1 MQKNEPIQTNE
12 ASNSQRCEQCCCNA
26 ATMRPPPLRRRA
38 CPRLAHASAA
48 KTSSKA
54 KPPPKAIDVLP
65 PLLVASAI
73 TATATYPL
81 DFLRAARMSSA
92 ASADAAKLG
101 LRAAVAKFSQGL
113 APEVAKGT
121 LSRVLKFGGFPVAH
135 RLLYD
140 RAPAAGS
147 AASRAAAGAL
157 ATFPEMALCTPLE
170 TGKLALQLDALK
182 AAPAFDNQL
191 QKAAAALTAAAG
203 PAALYAGYCALQCRQ
218 AVWTAVYFAS
228 RPAFAE
234 AFGALPG
241 ATFFSGLG
249 AGVLGAVANCPF
261 DVCRSVA
268 QKELIGAWVSGGE
281 AVTRAPGLAHALWRP
296 DDPSCPRAAR
306 GASGR
311 ASASSRSTSAA
322 AARSWPCSS
331 HVCERAWAK
340 ARA

>member
-1 MQKNEPIQTNE
+1 
-12 ASNSQRCEQCCCNA
+12 
-26 ATMRPPPLRRRA
+26 
-38 CPRLAHASAA
+38 
-48 KTSSKA
+48 
-54 KPPPKAIDVLP
+54 
-65 PLLVASAI
+65 
-73 TATATYPL
+73 
-81 DFLRAARMSSA
+81 MSSA
-92 ASADAAKLG
+92 ASSDAAKLG

-135 RLLYD
+135 RLLYA

-157 ATFPEMALCTPLE
+157 ATVPEMALCTPLE

-182 AAPAFDNQL
+182 AAPAFDNRL
-191 QKAAAALTAAAG
+191 QTAAAALTAAAG

-234 AFGALPG
+234 AFGARPG

-268 QKELIGAWVSGGE
+268 QKELIGAWVSGGD
-281 AVTRAPGLAHALWRP
+281 AVARAPGLAHALAAGR
-296 DDPSCPRAAR
+296 SVVSAR
-306 GASGR
+306 GARGLWAGVGFKSLHLGCGG
-311 ASASSRSTSAA
+311 ALMAVLQPA
-322 AARSWPCSS
+322 
-331 HVCERAWAK
+331 CERAWAK

>member
-1 MQKNEPIQTNE
+1 MLHTLQKSVLLHTLETMHRYLVLACLALAQ
-12 ASNSQRCEQCCCNA
+12 ASG
-26 ATMRPPPLRRRA
+26 
-38 CPRLAHASAA
+38 A
-48 KTSSKA
+48 KTRKS

-157 ATFPEMALCTPLE
+157 ATVPEMALCTPLE

-182 AAPAFDNQL
+182 AAPAFDNRL
-191 QKAAAALTAAAG
+191 QTAAAALTAAAG

-268 QKELIGAWVSGGE
+268 QKELIGAWVSGGDTV
-281 AVTRAPGLAHALWRP
+281 ARAPGLAHAVAAGR
-296 DDPSCPRAAR
+296 SVVAAR
-306 GASGR
+306 GARGLWAGVGFKSLHLGCGG
-311 ASASSRSTSAA
+311 ALMAVLQPA
-322 AARSWPCSS
+322 CD
-331 HVCERAWAK
+331 RAWAK

>member
-1 MQKNEPIQTNE
+1 M
-12 ASNSQRCEQCCCNA
+12 
-26 ATMRPPPLRRRA
+26 RRRHFVLA
-38 CPRLAHASAA
+38 CLAHACAA

-54 KPPPKAIDVLP
+54 KPPPRAIDVLP

-92 ASADAAKLG
+92 ASSDAAKLG

-157 ATFPEMALCTPLE
+157 ATVPEMALCTPLE

-241 ATFFSGLG
+241 ATFCAGLG

-268 QKELIGAWVSGGE
+268 QKELIGAWVSGGD
-281 AVTRAPGLAHALWRP
+281 AVARAPGLAHALAAGR
-296 DDPSCPRAAR
+296 SVVSAR
-306 GASGR
+306 GARGLWAGVGFKSLHLGCGG
-311 ASASSRSTSAA
+311 ALMAVLQPA
-322 AARSWPCSS
+322 
-331 HVCERAWAK
+331 CERAWAK

>member
-1 MQKNEPIQTNE
+1 MRRHLVVLACFALAQ
-12 ASNSQRCEQCCCNA
+12 ASG
-26 ATMRPPPLRRRA
+26 
-38 CPRLAHASAA
+38 A
-48 KTSSKA
+48 KTRKS

-281 AVTRAPGLAHALWRP
+281 AVTRAPGLAHALAAGR
-296 DDPSCPRAAR
+296 SVVSAR
-306 GASGR
+306 GARGLWAGVGFKSLHLGCGG
-311 ASASSRSTSAA
+311 ALMAVLQPA
-322 AARSWPCSS
+322 
-331 HVCERAWAK
+331 CERAWAK

>member
-1 MQKNEPIQTNE
+1 MRRYFVACLALAQ
-12 ASNSQRCEQCCCNA
+12 ASG
-26 ATMRPPPLRRRA
+26 
-38 CPRLAHASAA
+38 A
-48 KTSSKA
+48 KTRKS

-92 ASADAAKLG
+92 ASTDAAKLG

-191 QKAAAALTAAAG
+191 L
-203 PAALYAGYCALQCRQ
+203 
-218 AVWTAVYFAS
+218 S
-228 RPAFAE
+228 
-234 AFGALPG
+234 
-241 ATFFSGLG
+241 
-249 AGVLGAVANCPF
+249 
-261 DVCRSVA
+261 
-268 QKELIGAWVSGGE
+268 LI
-281 AVTRAPGLAHALWRP
+281 HI
-296 DDPSCPRAAR
+296 
-306 GASGR
+306 
-311 ASASSRSTSAA
+311 
-322 AARSWPCSS
+322 
-331 HVCERAWAK
+331 
-340 ARA
+340 

>member
-1 MQKNEPIQTNE
+1 M
-12 ASNSQRCEQCCCNA
+12 
-26 ATMRPPPLRRRA
+26 
-38 CPRLAHASAA
+38 
-48 KTSSKA
+48 
-54 KPPPKAIDVLP
+54 
-65 PLLVASAI
+65 
-73 TATATYPL
+73 ATYPL

-157 ATFPEMALCTPLE
+157 ATVPEMALCTPLE

-182 AAPAFDNQL
+182 AAPAFDNRL

-281 AVTRAPGLAHALWRP
+281 AVTRVWGDASDAPARAAPRLPRMAAAPRPPPPPSPCSLRGPEPCPASRDGDLGPRLRVLVGGQAFAAPRGVGDLPAERAQGSRRVAPPYSVAAAGQDGRPGLPRP
-296 DDPSCPRAAR
+296 PSL
-306 GASGR
+306 
-311 ASASSRSTSAA
+311 
-322 AARSWPCSS
+322 
-331 HVCERAWAK
+331 
-340 ARA
+340 

>member
-1 MQKNEPIQTNE
+1 M
-12 ASNSQRCEQCCCNA
+12 
-26 ATMRPPPLRRRA
+26 
-38 CPRLAHASAA
+38 
-48 KTSSKA
+48 
-54 KPPPKAIDVLP
+54 
-65 PLLVASAI
+65 
-73 TATATYPL
+73 
-81 DFLRAARMSSA
+81 
-92 ASADAAKLG
+92 
-101 LRAAVAKFSQGL
+101 AKFSQGL

-157 ATFPEMALCTPLE
+157 ATFPEMARCTPLE

-234 AFGALPG
+234 AFVALPG
-241 ATFFSGLG
+241 ATFCAGLG

-281 AVTRAPGLAHALWRP
+281 TMKRAPGLAHAVAAGR
-296 DDPSCPRAAR
+296 SVVAAR
-306 GASGR
+306 GARGR
-311 ASASSRSTSAA
+311 WERRETRHQGERRAGREVHHGRRRCGWVLRLRRHQGRRGTMRRVGGRQ
-322 AARSWPCSS
+322 ARR
-331 HVCERAWAK
+331 VLR
-340 ARA
+340 RVRV

>member
-1 MQKNEPIQTNE
+1 MAALSGPEYLSCNIG
-12 ASNSQRCEQCCCNA
+12 CC
-26 ATMRPPPLRRRA
+26 TLQQMRRRHLVLA
-38 CPRLAHASAA
+38 CLAHAASAA

-157 ATFPEMALCTPLE
+157 ATVPEMALCTPLE

-182 AAPAFDNQL
+182 AAPAFDNRL

-234 AFGALPG
+234 ALGARPG

-281 AVTRAPGLAHALWRP
+281 ERCGGVERCGSRWVLGVRC
-296 DDPSCPRAAR
+296 DVDGGQKRR
-306 GASGR
+306 G
-311 ASASSRSTSAA
+311 
-322 AARSWPCSS
+322 
-331 HVCERAWAK
+331 
-340 ARA
+340 